1 MALDTLPVSTFHH
14 NTGPLKVAGL
24 YILPYIFGA
33 ELWPNRIRSFGAA
46 LSQSFHW
53 LFIFAM
59 AYGAPSLLSQTHNWG
74 AFLFFAAW
82 CLISAIYVYFVVP
95 EIAGL
100 SMEEI
105 DHLFTGSWFTAYRR
119 SETLAVRETN
129 SDSDKST
136 DIEQ

>member
-1 MALDTLPVSTFHH
+1 MGSDMQLVSIVHEKTSR
-14 NTGPLKVAGL
+14 LKFAGL

-59 AYGAPSLLSQTHNWG
+59 AYGAPSLLSHTHNWG

-82 CLISAIYVYFVVP
+82 CLISAIYVYFMVP

-119 SETLAVRETN
+119 SETRAVREVI
-129 SDSDKST
+129 SDSDKNT